1 MTTGSPLSPGS
12 KLDRYEMLC
21 PIAQGGMAQVWV
33 GRLTGRHG
41 FKKLVA
47 VKTILAQHAA
57 DPRFQK
63 MFLDEAAIIASIRHP
78 NVAQILDL
86 GQEGDLMYLIL
97 EWIDGDSVAALRRVV
112 HSTGEKLPL
121 GVVLRIVS
129 DTLAGLHAA
138 HEIKGEDGHRRGV
151 VHRDVSPANVL
162 VGISG
167 EVKVI
172 DFGVAKAIDRLGEET
187 SAGVIKGKVAYMAPE
202 QALGKEVDARADIW
216 AAGVM
221 LYQLLSGR
229 TPYEGDNQ
237 LATLAQL
244 VKGLPPEPIRGVPP
258 EIGEIVYTALAYTP
272 EGRYATAEEMH
283 RALETAIVQLCGPTT
298 QSDVSTYVSEK
309 LAARTEKRKKLIAR
323 ALDAAESRADL
334 VAEVYEGGTSSESVL
349 IQGELRT
356 PTIDKDMLERARHSA
371 RDIPELSRGVD
382 EVVSAP
388 LPSYEEPGPTM
399 RPAAAEPEI
408 DAPTVPKVVVPRR
421 PPNQDL
427 PVAAQPGARDV
438 TWDSIP
444 PTNFGTRKK
453 GPLVIVGFAA
463 VLTLLGYGA
472 WLAYDRVVTEREL
485 SAPPELSQPR

>member
-41 FKKLVA
+41 FEKLVA

-138 HEIKGEDGHRRGV
+138 HEIKGEDGQRRGV

-187 SAGVIKGKVAYMAPE
+187 SAGVIKGKVAYMAP
-202 QALGKEVDARADIW
+202 
-216 AAGVM
+216 
-221 LYQLLSGR
+221 
-229 TPYEGDNQ
+229 
-237 LATLAQL
+237 
-244 VKGLPPEPIRGVPP
+244 
-258 EIGEIVYTALAYTP
+258 
-272 EGRYATAEEMH
+272 
-283 RALETAIVQLCGPTT
+283 
-298 QSDVSTYVSEK
+298 
-309 LAARTEKRKKLIAR
+309 
-323 ALDAAESRADL
+323 
-334 VAEVYEGGTSSESVL
+334 
-349 IQGELRT
+349 
-356 PTIDKDMLERARHSA
+356 
-371 RDIPELSRGVD
+371 
-382 EVVSAP
+382 
-388 LPSYEEPGPTM
+388 
-399 RPAAAEPEI
+399 
-408 DAPTVPKVVVPRR
+408 
-421 PPNQDL
+421 
-427 PVAAQPGARDV
+427 
-438 TWDSIP
+438 
-444 PTNFGTRKK
+444 
-453 GPLVIVGFAA
+453 
-463 VLTLLGYGA
+463 
-472 WLAYDRVVTEREL
+472 
-485 SAPPELSQPR
+485 